1 VTDQILNHRDR
12 SLYILTH
19 RLEITTLSYGH
30 IVELIKEDNS
40 IETGYWPC
48 DEEFSA
54 LEGLLFSQMG
64 HLVDYWQEH
73 HPDEVIKSDPH

>member
-1 VTDQILNHRDR
+1 MRA
-12 SLYILTH
+12 
-19 RLEITTLSYGH
+19 
-30 IVELIKEDNS
+30 

-73 HPDEVIKSDPH
+73 HPDEVIKRRVSRVTPH